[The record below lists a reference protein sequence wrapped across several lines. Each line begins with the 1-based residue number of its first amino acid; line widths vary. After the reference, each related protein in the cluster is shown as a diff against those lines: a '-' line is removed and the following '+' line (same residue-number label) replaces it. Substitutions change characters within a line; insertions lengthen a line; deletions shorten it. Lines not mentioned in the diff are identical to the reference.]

1 MHTDHHDFGH
11 PPTVGAGGK
20 LTPTSPQMV
29 GGTVSPGGGMVIG
42 EDGIQRSR
50 RKMGG
55 SYSTY
60 TGPSPNNGYG
70 GGNGGNGIAG
80 LVGFMLNN
88 TDGGELVDTSG
99 RRIKTDAYT
108 NLLGGEGNVG
118 GGATL

>member
-11 PPTVGAGGK
+11 PHGGGGGK
-20 LTPTSPQMV
+20 LTPTSPHMV
-29 GGTVSPGGGMVIG
+29 GGTVSPGGMVMG
-42 EDGIQRSR
+42 EDGMQRNSR

-70 GGNGGNGIAG
+70 GGNGGTGIAG

-88 TDGGELVDTSG
+88 DGGELVDTSG

-108 NLLGGEGNVG
+108 NLLGGDANVGG